1 MDSAPARHTGQGGPG
16 PAGSHA
22 GTSTA
27 GTGTTGT
34 GTAGISAGP
43 ATAGLTTAAT
53 TTAGTATLGAGPGS
67 AATAVRRTVTAIH
80 PPRGP
85 RAEQARP
92 AVRPKRVR
100 RRDGVLP
107 LLTAD
112 ALAVL
117 GAAAAL
123 PRPELPREVAGP
135 AAVPLLVLLLAV
147 LLAALH
153 AQAGLYRPRFAP
165 SALLEL
171 PALAGRA
178 AVLWCGAAAAL
189 AAFAPRA
196 ALNWVALLASVGLQ
210 AVLACAGRGFVN
222 QLRRR
227 TRVRRPASALVVGP
241 VAGAGAVAAALHGRP
256 EYGLRP
262 VGLADTAAAED
273 GSAGVP
279 VLATHEDI
287 RRAVIQNSVRHA
299 VFTRPPEADER
310 TASLVRLFHDHGCRL
325 WLADPAGTAKVT
337 GMRVA
342 CPADQLWG
350 YAVQPLLPRPAR
362 PLERYAKRVIDSSLA
377 ALALLAAAPVMG
389 ACALAVRVS
398 DGPGVIFRQE
408 RVGLYGRPFT
418 LLKFRTLRAD
428 AHESATRWTVAGD
441 CRMSPIGSFLRK
453 SSLDELPQLWN
464 VVRGDMSLVGPR
476 PERPF
481 FVAKFSSVHPGY
493 EARHRMPV
501 GITGLAQ
508 INGLRGDTS
517 IEDRARFDN
526 HYIDT
531 WSLWQDLW
539 ILARTAA
546 SFFRFRLGGS

>member
-1 MDSAPARHTGQGGPG
+1 MTMDSAPARHTGQGGTG
-16 PAGSHA
+16 PAGS
-22 GTSTA
+22 
-27 GTGTTGT
+27 
-34 GTAGISAGP
+34 AGI
-43 ATAGLTTAAT
+43 
-53 TTAGTATLGAGPGS
+53 
-67 AATAVRRTVTAIH
+67 TAVRRAATAIH

-85 RAEQARP
+85 RAGQARP
-92 AVRPKRVR
+92 AVRPQRVR

-112 ALAVL
+112 ALAAVL
-117 GAAAAL
+117 TVAALSATALPAAAL
-123 PRPELPREVAGP
+123 PALAGAP
-135 AAVPLLVLLLAV
+135 LAV
-147 LLAALH
+147 LLAGLH
-153 AQAGLYRPRFAP
+153 AQAGLYRPRLAP

-171 PALAGRA
+171 PTLAGRS
-178 AVLWCGAAAAL
+178 AVLWCGAATVVAAVE
-189 AAFAPRA
+189 PGRA
-196 ALNWVALLASVGLQ
+196 LGWSALLTAVCLQ
-210 AVLACAGRGFVN
+210 VVLACAGRGFVN

-241 VAGAGAVAAALHGRP
+241 GGGAAAVAAALHGRP

-262 VGLADTAAAED
+262 VGLADTGTAAEAD
-273 GSAGVP
+273 TGTLP

-342 CPADQLWG
+342 HPADQLWG

-362 PLERYAKRVIDSSLA
+362 PLERWVKRGLDAV
-377 ALALLAAAPVMG
+377 LALVALVAAAPVMA
-389 ACALAVRVS
+389 ACALAVRLC

-428 AHESATRWTVAGD
+428 EHESATRWTVAGD
-441 CRMSPIGSFLRK
+441 RRMSPVGSFLRK

-481 FVAKFSSVHPGY
+481 FVAKFSTVHPGY

>member
-1 MDSAPARHTGQGGPG
+1 MDSAPARHTGQGGTG
-16 PAGSHA
+16 PAG
-22 GTSTA
+22 
-27 GTGTTGT
+27 
-34 GTAGISAGP
+34 
-43 ATAGLTTAAT
+43 
-53 TTAGTATLGAGPGS
+53 GS
-67 AATAVRRTVTAIH
+67 AFAPAPVGGSRRSATAIH

-85 RAEQARP
+85 RADRARA
-92 AVRPKRVR
+92 AVRPRRLR

-112 ALAVL
+112 ALAAVL
-117 GAAAAL
+117 TATAL
-123 PRPELPREVAGP
+123 PAGALPAVAAP
-135 AAVPLLVLLLAV
+135 PVAF

-153 AQAGLYRPRFAP
+153 AQAGLYRPRLAP

-178 AVLWCGAAAAL
+178 AVLWCGTGAVVAAVDPGRAL
-189 AAFAPRA
+189 G
-196 ALNWVALLASVGLQ
+196 WSVLLTAVCLQ
-210 AVLACAGRGFVN
+210 VVLTCAGRGFVN
-222 QLRRR
+222 LLHRR
-227 TRVRRPASALVVGP
+227 TAVRRPCSALVVGP
-241 VAGAGAVAAALHGRP
+241 GAGAAAVAAALHGRP
-256 EYGLRP
+256 EFGLCP
-262 VGLADTAAAED
+262 VGLADTAAAD
-273 GSAGVP
+273 GTDSAVLP

-287 RRAVIQNSVRHA
+287 RRAVIQNSVGHA

-342 CPADQLWG
+342 HPADQLWG

-362 PLERYAKRVIDSSLA
+362 PLERWAKRGLDAL
-377 ALALLAAAPVMG
+377 LALVALVAAAPVMA
-389 ACALAVRVS
+389 ACALAVRIC

-428 AHESATRWTVAGD
+428 EHESATRWTVAGD
-441 CRMSPIGSFLRK
+441 RGMSRVGSFLRK

-481 FVAKFSSVHPGY
+481 FVAKFTTVHPGY

>member
-1 MDSAPARHTGQGGPG
+1 MTMDSAPARHTGQSGTG
-16 PAGSHA
+16 PAGGGAFAPVHPAAARRSA
-22 GTSTA
+22 
-27 GTGTTGT
+27 TG
-34 GTAGISAGP
+34 
-43 ATAGLTTAAT
+43 
-53 TTAGTATLGAGPGS
+53 
-67 AATAVRRTVTAIH
+67 IH

-85 RAEQARP
+85 RTDQARS
-92 AVRPKRVR
+92 ALRPRSVR
-100 RRDGVLP
+100 RRGRALP
-107 LLTAD
+107 LLTVDVLA
-112 ALAVL
+112 AVL
-117 GAAAAL
+117 TATTLPAAAPVL
-123 PRPELPREVAGP
+123 S
-135 AAVPLLVLLLAV
+135 AAPV

-153 AQAGLYRPRFAP
+153 AQAGLYRPRLAP

-171 PALAGRA
+171 PVLAGRS
-178 AVLWCGAAAAL
+178 AVLWCSVAAAT
-189 AAFAPRA
+189 AAADPARA
-196 ALNWVALLASVGLQ
+196 MGWSALLTAVCLQ
-210 AVLACAGRGFVN
+210 VVLACAGRGLVN
-222 QLRRR
+222 ELQRRSA
-227 TRVRRPASALVVGP
+227 VRRPVSALVVGP
-241 VAGAGAVAAALHGRP
+241 SAGASAVAAALHGRP
-256 EYGLRP
+256 EFGLRP
-262 VGLADTAAAED
+262 VGLADPVVGYVPAEGD
-273 GSAGVP
+273 GGALP
-279 VLATHEDI
+279 LLATHEDI
-287 RRAVIQNSVRHA
+287 RRAVIQNSVGHA

-337 GMRVA
+337 GMRVSH
-342 CPADQLWG
+342 PTDQLWG

-362 PLERYAKRVIDSSLA
+362 PLERWAKRGIDTVLA
-377 ALALLAAAPVMG
+377 LIALLAAAPVMG
-389 ACALAVRVS
+389 ACALAVRLW

-428 AHESATRWTVAGD
+428 AHEAATRWTVAGD
-441 CRMSPIGSFLRK
+441 RGMSPVGSFLRR

-464 VVRGDMSLVGPR
+464 VVRGDMALVGPR

-481 FVAKFSSVHPGY
+481 FVAKFSTVHPGY

>member
-1 MDSAPARHTGQGGPG
+1 MTMDSAPARHTGQGGTG
-16 PAGSHA
+16 PAG
-22 GTSTA
+22 TA
-27 GTGTTGT
+27 
-34 GTAGISAGP
+34 
-43 ATAGLTTAAT
+43 
-53 TTAGTATLGAGPGS
+53 
-67 AATAVRRTVTAIH
+67 AVRRSVTAIH
-80 PPRGP
+80 PPRRP
-85 RAEQARP
+85 RADQARP
-92 AVRPKRVR
+92 LLRPQRVR
-100 RRDGVLP
+100 RRDGILP
-107 LLTAD
+107 LLAAD
-112 ALAVL
+112 ALAAVL
-117 GAAAAL
+117 TTTALSAPGTAVPAGAAA
-123 PRPELPREVAGP
+123 PM
-135 AAVPLLVLLLAV
+135 AV
-147 LLAALH
+147 LAAALH
-153 AQAGLYRPRFAP
+153 AQAGLYRPRLAP

-178 AVLWCGAAAAL
+178 AVLWCAFAAVVAAAA
-189 AAFAPRA
+189 PGRA
-196 ALNWVALLASVGLQ
+196 LSWPALLAAVCLQ
-210 AVLACAGRGFVN
+210 TVLACAGRGFAN
-222 QLRRR
+222 RLRRR
-227 TRVRRPASALVVGP
+227 AARRRPASALVVGP
-241 VAGAGAVAAALHGRP
+241 GAGASAVAAALHGRP

-262 VGLADTAAAED
+262 VGLAATADPEEGGGA
-273 GSAGVP
+273 VP

-310 TASLVRLFHDHGCRL
+310 TAALVRLFHDHGCRL

-342 CPADQLWG
+342 QPADQLWG
-350 YAVQPLLPRPAR
+350 HAVQPLLPRLSR
-362 PLERYAKRVIDSSLA
+362 PVERWVKRAIDGLLA
-377 ALALLAAAPVMG
+377 ALALIAAAPVMG
-389 ACALAVRVS
+389 VCALAVRIS

-408 RVGLYGRPFT
+408 RVGLYGRSFT

-428 AHESATRWTVAGD
+428 EHESATRWTVAGD
-441 CRMSPIGSFLRK
+441 NRMSPIGSFLRK

>member
-1 MDSAPARHTGQGGPG
+1 MTMDSAPARHTGQGGTG
-16 PAGSHA
+16 HGGAAA
-22 GTSTA
+22 GT
-27 GTGTTGT
+27 
-34 GTAGISAGP
+34 
-43 ATAGLTTAAT
+43 
-53 TTAGTATLGAGPGS
+53 
-67 AATAVRRTVTAIH
+67 TAVRRSRAAIH

-85 RAEQARP
+85 RADPART
-92 AVRPKRVR
+92 ALRPQRVR

-112 ALAVL
+112 ALAAVL
-117 GAAAAL
+117 TAAAL
-123 PRPELPREVAGP
+123 PVAAPPGTAALPAA
-135 AAVPLLVLLLAV
+135 AAVPAAV

-153 AQAGLYRPRFAP
+153 AQAGLYRPRLAP

-171 PALAGRA
+171 PALAGRS
-178 AVLWCGAAAAL
+178 AVLWAGTAAVVAAMHPGRALGWAAL
-189 AAFAPRA
+189 LTA
-196 ALNWVALLASVGLQ
+196 VCLQ
-210 AVLACAGRGFVN
+210 VVLACAGRGVVN

-227 TRVRRPASALVVGP
+227 TAVRRPASALVVGP
-241 VAGAGAVAAALHGRP
+241 GAGASAVAAALHGRP

-262 VGLADTAAAED
+262 VGLADTAPGD
-273 GSAGVP
+273 GADAGPLP
-279 VLATHEDI
+279 VLATHEDV

-342 CPADQLWG
+342 HPADQLWG
-350 YAVQPLLPRPAR
+350 YGVQPLLPRPAR
-362 PLERYAKRVIDSSLA
+362 PLERWAKRGIDA
-377 ALALLAAAPVMG
+377 ALALLALVAAAPVMLL
-389 ACALAVRVS
+389 CALAVRTC

-428 AHESATRWTVAGD
+428 EHESATRWTVAGD
-441 CRMSPIGSFLRK
+441 RRMSLVGSFLRK

-481 FVAKFSSVHPGY
+481 FVAKFSTVHPGY

>member
-1 MDSAPARHTGQGGPG
+1 MTMDSAPARHAGQGGTG
-16 PAGSHA
+16 PAG
-22 GTSTA
+22 
-27 GTGTTGT
+27 
-34 GTAGISAGP
+34 
-43 ATAGLTTAAT
+43 
-53 TTAGTATLGAGPGS
+53 GAGV
-67 AATAVRRTVTAIH
+67 TAVRRSATAIH

-85 RAEQARP
+85 RAGQART
-92 AVRPKRVR
+92 AVHPHRVR

-112 ALAVL
+112 ALAAVL
-117 GAAAAL
+117 TAATLPGPALPAAAA
-123 PRPELPREVAGP
+123 
-135 AAVPLLVLLLAV
+135 VPIAL

-153 AQAGLYRPRFAP
+153 AQAGLYRPRLAP

-171 PALAGRA
+171 PALAGRS
-178 AVLWCGAAAAL
+178 AVLWCTAATVVAAVD
-189 AAFAPRA
+189 PVRA
-196 ALNWVALLASVGLQ
+196 LGWSVLLTAVCLQ

-222 QLRRR
+222 ELRRR
-227 TRVRRPASALVVGP
+227 DRVRRPASVLVVGP
-241 VAGAGAVAAALHGRP
+241 GAGAGAVAAALHGRP

-262 VGLADTAAAED
+262 VGVADTGAAEGD
-273 GSAGVP
+273 TGAMP
-279 VLATHEDI
+279 VLTTHEDI

-342 CPADQLWG
+342 HPADQLWG

-362 PLERYAKRVIDSSLA
+362 PLERWGKRGIDSV
-377 ALALLAAAPVMG
+377 LALVALVAAAPVMA
-389 ACALAVRVS
+389 ACALAVRIW

-441 CRMSPIGSFLRK
+441 RGMSPVGSFLRK

-481 FVAKFSSVHPGY
+481 FVAKFSTVHPGY

>member
-1 MDSAPARHTGQGGPG
+1 MTMDSAPARHSGQGG
-16 PAGSHA
+16 
-22 GTSTA
+22 T
-27 GTGTTGT
+27 
-34 GTAGISAGP
+34 
-43 ATAGLTTAAT
+43 
-53 TTAGTATLGAGPGS
+53 GPGGS
-67 AATAVRRTVTAIH
+67 AFAPAPHAAARRSATAIH

-85 RAEQARP
+85 RVDRARS
-92 AVRPKRVR
+92 AVRPQRVR
-100 RRDGVLP
+100 RRSRVLP

-112 ALAVL
+112 ALAAVL
-117 GAAAAL
+117 TAATLPGPALPVLAAAPAAAAL
-123 PRPELPREVAGP
+123 PA
-135 AAVPLLVLLLAV
+135 LLV
-147 LLAALH
+147 ALH
-153 AQAGLYRPRFAP
+153 AQAGLYRPRLAP

-171 PALAGRA
+171 PALVGRS
-178 AVLWCGAAAAL
+178 AVLWCAAAAVA
-189 AAFAPRA
+189 AAFDPGRA
-196 ALNWVALLASVGLQ
+196 MGWTALLTAVCLQ
-210 AVLACAGRGFVN
+210 AVLVCAGRGVVN
-222 QLRRR
+222 QLHRRAA
-227 TRVRRPASALVVGP
+227 VRRPASALVVGP
-241 VAGAGAVAAALHGRP
+241 GAGASAVAAALHGRP
-256 EYGLRP
+256 EFGLRP
-262 VGLADTAAAED
+262 VGLADTAAPGD
-273 GSAGVP
+273 GDTGTLPLLS
-279 VLATHEDI
+279 THEDI
-287 RRAVIQNSVRHA
+287 RRAVIQNTVRHA

-337 GMRVA
+337 GMRSA
-342 CPADQLWG
+342 HPADQLWG

-362 PLERYAKRVIDSSLA
+362 PLERWAKRAIDSV
-377 ALALLAAAPVMG
+377 LALVALVGAAPVMLL
-389 ACALAVRVS
+389 CAAAVRLW

-428 AHESATRWTVAGD
+428 AHEAATRWTVAGD
-441 CRMSPIGSFLRK
+441 RGMSPVGSFLRK

-481 FVAKFSSVHPGY
+481 FVAKFSTVHPGY